1 MNQVDKFHTI
11 FKHVEA
17 CGLADENDIK
27 LRYIGKKAVRV
38 TRSGLTQG
46 LSVMTIGG
54 TPLLIVMKREGELI
68 FHTGHPDGLDLL
80 YVDVIKQPV

>member
-1 MNQVDKFHTI
+1 MNQVDKFNTI

-17 CGLADENDIK
+17 CGLADENDVK

-46 LSVMTIGG
+46 LSVMINA
-54 TPLLIVMKREGELI
+54 TPLLVVMKREGELT